1 MKIIPEELMPA
12 QNFML
17 KELLEIFH
25 EIETTKHKI
34 LEADPDLVSLRG
46 KEDAHPVLRAVREES
61 RPCLSDS

>member
-1 MKIIPEELMPA
+1 MPA

-46 KEDAHPVLRAVREES
+46 KEDAHPVLRAV
-61 RPCLSDS
+61 